1 MFFFDLLVFST
12 LIENPCIKYFNDH
25 RYNNNFLNF
34 HHISK
39 ISNNVDNNKIGI
51 IDFRYILKSSN
62 AMKLL
67 GNKFLSLEKEINEKI
82 KQKQIFLK
90 QKEESL
96 KKNKTDLTEFV
107 YKEKVKEF
115 KKEVFQIQKKYKQER
130 ALLNK
135 SFQKIQK
142 DIKDMLAQIIK
153 DVSINK
159 NINIVLLK
167 ENVFLFNNQNID
179 FTDEVLE
186 LFNKKTKSMKIIITS
201 PK

>member
-1 MFFFDLLVFST
+1 MFFFDLFVFSI
-12 LIENPCIKYFNDH
+12 LIDNQYSKYVSEH
-25 RYNNNFLNF
+25 KYINNFLNSQK
-34 HHISK
+34 ISK
-39 ISNNVDNNKIGI
+39 ISNNIVDNKIGI

-67 GNKFLSLEKEINEKI
+67 GNKFLSLEKEINQKI
-82 KQKQIFLK
+82 KQKQIYLK

-96 KKNKTDLTEFV
+96 KKSKIDLTELE
-107 YKEKVKEF
+107 YKNRVKLF
-115 KKEVFQIQKKYKQER
+115 KKEVFNIQKKYKDER

-153 DVSINK
+153 EVSLKK
-159 NINIVLLK
+159 NINVVLLK
-167 ENVFLFNNQNID
+167 ENVFLFNNKSFD
-179 FTDEVLE
+179 FTDEVLK
-186 LFNKKTKSMKIIITS
+186 LFNDKTKSMKIIINS